1 MLCKVGHMSLLG
13 GTWLFLVKASPSI
26 ICSDEEQKSTQVCM
40 NPYTQYLHTY
50 AGYSHHRIQNN
61 ATDWMMENGLSSH
74 VNQNAVYIID
84 NKTKPSFAFFENN
97 FVSALPTFMLI
108 NVVEFGNCLWKWG
121 YYKTYENKQDETL
134 PPINKC
140 SSTEIFFFKVCSST
154 TLCINSHL
162 KRYKEFE
169 MQNIWIK
176 YVFVLYS

>member
-1 MLCKVGHMSLLG
+1 
-13 GTWLFLVKASPSI
+13 
-26 ICSDEEQKSTQVCM
+26 
-40 NPYTQYLHTY
+40 
-50 AGYSHHRIQNN
+50 
-61 ATDWMMENGLSSH
+61 MENGLSSH
-74 VNQNAVYIID
+74 VNQNAVYIMD

-97 FVSALPTFMLI
+97 FVSALPVFILI

-121 YYKTYENKQDETL
+121 YYKTYEKKQDETL

-140 SSTEIFFFKVCSST
+140 SSTEILFFNVCSST

-176 YVFVLYS
+176 YVFLL